1 MSEIDEKE
9 FEKATEQYGDS
20 QIQVLEG
27 LEAVR
32 KRPGMYIGTTSV
44 KGLHH
49 LIYEIVDNSIDE
61 ALAGFCDEI
70 SVTLCADGSV
80 LVEDDGRG
88 VPAGINEKLQLPTL
102 EVIFATLHA
111 GGKFGGGGYAI
122 AGGLHGVGASVVNAL
137 SEKLVATNH
146 RDGKT
151 YRISFSKGKTVE
163 PFSCIGE
170 TDRHGLTVQ
179 FWPDGTIFETTEF
192 DTEIVRARLREQA
205 FLNAGVKLVLK
216 DEREPGHEPEIYCY
230 EGGIKSFV
238 EYLNS
243 KKACEIIHRDVI
255 YVSGKKGTSIAEVA
269 MQYNDTYNE
278 TLLSF
283 ANNMHTVEGGTHET
297 GFKSALTKVFNDYG
311 RKYNILKPDEKLQG
325 EDTREGLTAVI
336 SVKLEDAQFESQT
349 KAKLGNSEVRTLV
362 ESIMTEKLTEY
373 FEENPATARAIIEKS
388 IGAARAREAARRARE
403 LTRRKGLLESSML
416 PDKLAD
422 CNERRMEY
430 TELYMVEGDS
440 AGGTAKDGR
449 DSQFQAILPLRGK
462 ILNVEKARLDRIY
475 SSVQIVPI
483 ILALGTGIGEEFD
496 ISKLRYG
503 KIIIMADA
511 DVDGAHIKTLLLT
524 FFFRHMRPLIEQG
537 HIYAAMPPLYRVYK
551 GKQQFYAFSDEERDK
566 YIEQLGG
573 SGVSAERYKGLG
585 EMDKDQ
591 LWETTMDPER
601 RILKRVTVED
611 AFEADAMFTLLM
623 GDKVEPRREFIEKNA
638 KYADIDI

>member
-32 KRPGMYIGTTSV
+32 KRPGMYIGTTSA

-362 ESIMTEKLTEY
+362 EGIMTEKLTEY

>member
-32 KRPGMYIGTTSV
+32 KRPGMYIGTTSI

-362 ESIMTEKLTEY
+362 EGILTEKLTEY

-537 HIYAAMPPLYRVYK
+537 HIYAAMPPLYRVFK

-573 SGVSAERYKGLG
+573 TGVSAERYKGLG

>member
-179 FWPDGTIFETTEF
+179 FWPAGTLFETTEF

-230 EGGIKSFV
+230 EGGIK
-238 EYLNS
+238 
-243 KKACEIIHRDVI
+243 
-255 YVSGKKGTSIAEVA
+255 
-269 MQYNDTYNE
+269 
-278 TLLSF
+278 
-283 ANNMHTVEGGTHET
+283 
-297 GFKSALTKVFNDYG
+297 
-311 RKYNILKPDEKLQG
+311 
-325 EDTREGLTAVI
+325 
-336 SVKLEDAQFESQT
+336 
-349 KAKLGNSEVRTLV
+349 
-362 ESIMTEKLTEY
+362 
-373 FEENPATARAIIEKS
+373 
-388 IGAARAREAARRARE
+388 
-403 LTRRKGLLESSML
+403 
-416 PDKLAD
+416 
-422 CNERRMEY
+422 
-430 TELYMVEGDS
+430 
-440 AGGTAKDGR
+440 
-449 DSQFQAILPLRGK
+449 
-462 ILNVEKARLDRIY
+462 
-475 SSVQIVPI
+475 
-483 ILALGTGIGEEFD
+483 
-496 ISKLRYG
+496 
-503 KIIIMADA
+503 
-511 DVDGAHIKTLLLT
+511 
-524 FFFRHMRPLIEQG
+524 
-537 HIYAAMPPLYRVYK
+537 
-551 GKQQFYAFSDEERDK
+551 
-566 YIEQLGG
+566 
-573 SGVSAERYKGLG
+573 
-585 EMDKDQ
+585 
-591 LWETTMDPER
+591 
-601 RILKRVTVED
+601 
-611 AFEADAMFTLLM
+611 
-623 GDKVEPRREFIEKNA
+623 
-638 KYADIDI
+638 